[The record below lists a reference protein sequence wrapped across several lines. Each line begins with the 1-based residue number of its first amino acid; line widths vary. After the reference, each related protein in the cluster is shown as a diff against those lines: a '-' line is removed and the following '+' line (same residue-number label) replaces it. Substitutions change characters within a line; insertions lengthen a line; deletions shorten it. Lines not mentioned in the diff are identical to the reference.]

1 MKGSIEVYTDNAGFY
16 RFRIKD
22 GNGAVIVTSEAYG
35 SKDEALIN
43 LESVQTARFYPVV
56 DLIGLEKTRCRRIPP
71 VPDPCSVAVRMPKHT
86 KRPTHEPHRNTRVF
100 RYFKTL

>member
-43 LESVQTARFYPVV
+43 LESVQNGAASTPVV
-56 DLIGLEKTRCRRIPP
+56 DLIGLEK
-71 VPDPCSVAVRMPKHT
+71 D
-86 KRPTHEPHRNTRVF
+86 
-100 RYFKTL
+100 